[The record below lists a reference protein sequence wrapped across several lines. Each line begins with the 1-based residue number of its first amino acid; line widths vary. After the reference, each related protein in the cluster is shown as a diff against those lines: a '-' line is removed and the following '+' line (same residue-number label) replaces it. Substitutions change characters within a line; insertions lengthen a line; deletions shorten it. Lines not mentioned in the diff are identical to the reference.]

1 MNELIAAT
9 VDRIH
14 AWHARWPNA
23 AVLWSGGKDSTA
35 MLHVLLHYC
44 GLDLPIV
51 QYREP
56 KLRER
61 YAYSDR
67 LIKEWGLT
75 IYDYP
80 PTRMAIADGPDVETG
95 EMRFDMLK
103 YYQWGQTAV
112 VMSLGTERPKPGER
126 YLCGVTDFLQ
136 RPTGNFNWPWE
147 AVYIGTKYEDTDLIK
162 GHVPLALDIRNVPG
176 GPVSLYPMRDWS
188 DKDIYT
194 YLEDHGVTPDPT
206 RYIKTEAG
214 WVNNPDKSLN
224 ADFYPTCFNCVD
236 RHQGPH
242 VDCPKLKARIS
253 NISHLAPYEDIV
265 FPDLGFKPIWN
276 TTANPAEPAVA
287 TSGAGP
293 CSGAT
298 APTPPASLPTTSA
311 PTTPCS
317 RQTPADAASPSVA
330 RLAEESP
337 AQFTNTA
344 HPPAEHLSPAAHSA

>member
-1 MNELIAAT
+1 MKQLIAET

-14 AWHARWPNA
+14 AWHTRWPNA

-44 GLDLPIV
+44 GFDLPVV

-80 PTRMAIADGPDVETG
+80 PTRMAIADGPDTETG

-126 YLCGVTDFLQ
+126 FLCGVTDFLQ

-162 GHVPLALDIRNVPG
+162 GHVPLALDIRAVPG
-176 GPVSLYPMRDWS
+176 GPTSLYPMRDWS
-188 DKDIYT
+188 DRDIYT

-236 RHQGPH
+236 RHAGPH

-276 TTANPAEPAVA
+276 TTANGVELAAP
-287 TSGAGP
+287 TNGAGP
-293 CSGAT
+293 CSSAT

-317 RQTPADAASPSVA
+317 KLTPADAASPSVA
-330 RLAEESP
+330 SWAEESP
-337 AQFTNTA
+337 APSTNPAPKPAA
-344 HPPAEHLSPAAHSA
+344 HFNPAAHSA